1 MDIYKEMYL
10 KLFDAVSDAI
20 ETLRAAQKE
29 VEELLV
35 RDGDNDT

>member
-20 ETLRAAQKE
+20 ETLQAAQKE
-29 VEELLV
+29 VEQLLV
-35 RDGDNDT
+35 RDGDKDT